1 MNLQLE
7 QEIGEKKGIL
17 TADISLK
24 DFKEQNFLGGRWN
37 VEKLQGLLDNVK
49 ILQSENH
56 ELRESIKREVLLE
69 RNRLKE
75 AYERKLEDR
84 EKAYGYLRRD
94 FGELEQKLERKEEE
108 LIKAIHLVFNK
119 DDREDYIKEKRERI
133 HQRMMKGIEEIV
145 EKEDIICYYQEMDTM
160 IRAEMYQLD
169 RKSNCWT
176 LLNHVMGEDYEKKL
190 YEKLAIIEQE
200 IKKRKQLKEIKQRGE
215 KEKEEIEKINE
226 KKKPQY
232 PSLIKFK

>member
-75 AYERKLEDR
+75 AYERKLED
-84 EKAYGYLRRD
+84 
-94 FGELEQKLERKEEE
+94 EE

>member
-1 MNLQLE
+1 M
-7 QEIGEKKGIL
+7 
-17 TADISLK
+17 
-24 DFKEQNFLGGRWN
+24 
-37 VEKLQGLLDNVK
+37 DNVK

-84 EKAYGYLRRD
+84 EKSYGYLRRD

-119 DDREDYIKEKRERI
+119 DDREGYIKEKRERI
-133 HQRMMKGIEEIV
+133 HQRMMKGVEEIV
-145 EKEDIICYYQEMDTM
+145 EKEDVISYYQEIDTM

-169 RKSNCWT
+169 RNSNCWT
-176 LLNHVMGEDYEKKL
+176 LLNHIMGEDYEKKL

-200 IKKRKQLKEIKQRGE
+200 IKKRQEKEEE
-215 KEKEEIEKINE
+215 KEKQEIEELVETKETSIPLSNQIQTTQQKE
-226 KKKPQY
+226 EQQVQHFRRKR
-232 PSLIKFK
+232 

>member
-1 MNLQLE
+1 M
-7 QEIGEKKGIL
+7 
-17 TADISLK
+17 
-24 DFKEQNFLGGRWN
+24 
-37 VEKLQGLLDNVK
+37 
-49 ILQSENH
+49 
-56 ELRESIKREVLLE
+56 
-69 RNRLKE
+69 
-75 AYERKLEDR
+75 
-84 EKAYGYLRRD
+84 
-94 FGELEQKLERKEEE
+94 
-108 LIKAIHLVFNK
+108 IKAIHLVFNK